1 MVSKQHE
8 ATVQDIDRAPQ
19 PLNQNASRASRRQRV
34 DIHVY
39 GELREGIKAGTLPP
53 GTKLP
58 TERILAERHGVSRK
72 LVRQALDRLR
82 GDGLIESRVGSGTF
96 VSALAGL
103 HAAGVRSEPPAISPL
118 DAIEARRVLE
128 VGAIELVVARATE
141 EDFMRMEERLAA
153 VAAASDVS
161 AFRALMFAL
170 NLDIIRA
177 TRNPL
182 LIAMYEVLIAAR
194 AKAGWDRLAY
204 LVDRPEQRDHSVL
217 VIRELIDL
225 LRRREGRRAA
235 ALRHSSLSEMIQTI
249 MTFPPEA

>member
-1 MVSKQHE
+1 MVPYHSGG
-8 ATVQDIDRAPQ
+8 TVQDTNQIDAP
-19 PLNQNASRASRRQRV
+19 LKLDASRASRRQRV
-34 DIHVY
+34 DLHIY

-58 TERILAERHGVSRK
+58 TERLLAERHGISRK

-82 GDGLIESRVGSGTF
+82 QDGLIERRVGSGTF
-96 VSALAGL
+96 VSALADL
-103 HAAGVRSEPPAISPL
+103 HVGEVSADPPAISPL

-128 VGAIELVVARATE
+128 VGAIELVTARATE
-141 EDFMRMEERLAA
+141 DDFLRMEARLAA
-153 VAAASDVS
+153 VAATTDAS

-170 NLDIIRA
+170 NLDLIRA

-217 VIRELIDL
+217 VVRQLIDL
-225 LRRREGRRAA
+225 LRRREGRSAA

-249 MTFPPEA
+249 MTFPSEA

>member
-1 MVSKQHE
+1 M
-8 ATVQDIDRAPQ
+8 QDTGRAPQ
-19 PLNQNASRASRRQRV
+19 PLKREASRASRRQRV
-34 DIHVY
+34 DLHVY

-82 GDGLIESRVGSGTF
+82 DDGLIESRVGSGTF
-96 VSALAGL
+96 VSALASL
-103 HAAGVRSEPPAISPL
+103 HVAGGPAEPPAISPL

-128 VGAIELVVARATE
+128 VGAIELVIARATE
-141 EDFMRMEERLAA
+141 DDFLRMEERLAA
-153 VAAASDVS
+153 VAAATDAS

-204 LVDRPEQRDHSVL
+204 LVERPEQRDHSVL

-225 LRRREGRRAA
+225 FRRREGRRAA
-235 ALRHSSLSEMIQTI
+235 ALRHRSLSEMIQTI
-249 MTFPPEA
+249 MTFPAEA